1 MNTYEKEIICAEI
14 SHLDRSGKIQIL
26 NIIKLHCPEK
36 IKEFADGTRINLD
49 EIPANVV
56 ILIYEKIKY
65 ILNEYT

>member
-1 MNTYEKEIICAEI
+1 MLEYEKEIICTEI
-14 SHLDRSGKIQIL
+14 SQLSRNEKIQIL
-26 NIIKLHCPEK
+26 NIFKTHCPEK

-49 EIPANVV
+49 EIPSNII